1 MVRVS
6 VEKKYSSTDQT
17 QILNKYMLSYRY
29 VLLKERNMLMTL
41 KHEAK
46 RQSFPMPSPTR
57 THKVKD
63 EELVYCGSN
72 YEQ

>member
-1 MVRVS
+1 
-6 VEKKYSSTDQT
+6 
-17 QILNKYMLSYRY
+17 
-29 VLLKERNMLMTL
+29 MLMTL

-46 RQSFPMPSPTR
+46 RQSLPMPSPTR

>member
-1 MVRVS
+1 
-6 VEKKYSSTDQT
+6 
-17 QILNKYMLSYRY
+17 
-29 VLLKERNMLMTL
+29 MLMTL

-72 YEQ
+72 YEQQVHIKEKIKMKLF